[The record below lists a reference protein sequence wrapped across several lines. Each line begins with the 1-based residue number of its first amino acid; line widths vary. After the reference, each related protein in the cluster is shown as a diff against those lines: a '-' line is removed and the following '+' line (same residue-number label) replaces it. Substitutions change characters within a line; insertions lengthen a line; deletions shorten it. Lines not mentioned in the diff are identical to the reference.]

1 MTSNPSKIISLQ
13 ELINAQVDAYKLEL
27 IMNEAPWVEVTTR
40 LGRKCYSIATIQGVI
55 DQYKILADQ
64 ELDNLKDVIEI
75 AAAAGAGANG
85 WTDLLVQTWSGRT
98 QEDKNKDVVHAK
110 DFGLI
115 GLGDETQKIK
125 DLVAYAKQNK
135 SLIVLGGQVTYS
147 FSGSIDIDNVKII
160 TNGATFSRL
169 DAGGGWSID
178 IGANTNITELKLQ
191 VAGGIGQYGVRI
203 KDNNVNIGAITATA
217 SNQATYGF
225 RCGFTSKLKNVK
237 VGRIEL
243 VNFTSQA
250 QIFNT
255 KNCEFGDIFIENYV
269 TGVYIQDALRLQI
282 NSITASICDT
292 VNATGGAGNNGL
304 LVESR
309 SHRATR
315 NLNIGNI
322 SIEDSAEHGVRF
334 GGAYTIED
342 VFIGDVYTKNTGSLV
357 GVSTGGA
364 SFKILGSRP
373 DNTVPYNLH
382 KNFHINS
389 ITSVDC
395 QTDGVGAGNHVA
407 LNLGW
412 CERIY
417 IGQHTVKKENKAYS
431 SWRAVQFQGCS
442 NIHIQNVDYDYC
454 RENAVRFTAMVVPE
468 TEQDT
473 WEFCSNI
480 NIYSGKIVQR
490 SLGNSA
496 IYFTGTVVKYA
507 NINIKASVTADILA
521 RAEALTGTGLYSKI
535 KLDLTSNY
543 FGATTPSVLALQLP
557 STTDAFICH
566 ILGKFY
572 NGSCSDGSTWTDP
585 TDAAIYRTRVGAS
598 WLNNDRAIRSY
609 NLADDAVLKIIP
621 PYTGGFMNVLCATSF
636 QYITVAF
643 RLFMG
648 ANITK
653 VTGSANTAVT
663 ANTVPTGTT
672 GTDGSVTIY
681 TSTTDGCLYIEN
693 RLGSLNSLLV
703 SFS

>member
-1 MTSNPSKIISLQ
+1 MISNSGTSTLGLYDLKRQIDAFGGVDYFRQNLAGGYLK
-13 ELINAQVDAYKLEL
+13 NARVML
-27 IMNEAPWVEVTTR
+27 
-40 LGRKCYSIATIQGVI
+40 
-55 DQYKILADQ
+55 
-64 ELDNLKDVIEI
+64 
-75 AAAAGAGANG
+75 ANG
-85 WTDLLVQTWSGRT
+85 DIVKSTVNGNANDPNIDMTGWVLDSSDGQIKTWSGRT
-98 QEDKNKDVVHAK
+98 QESKNKDIIHAK

-135 SLIVLGGQVTYS
+135 SLIVLGEQVTYS

-203 KDNNVNIGAITATA
+203 KDNNVNIGDITATA

-243 VNFTSQA
+243 VNFISQA

-304 LVESR
+304 LVESL

-315 NLNIGNI
+315 NLTIGNI

-334 GGAYTIED
+334 GGFYTIED
-342 VFIGDVYTKNTGSLV
+342 VFIGDVYTKNTGSLA
-357 GVSTGGA
+357 GVSTGGN

-395 QTDGVGAGNHVA
+395 QTEGSGIGNHVA

-417 IGQHTVKKENKAYS
+417 IGQHTVKRENKAYS
-431 SWRAVQFQGCS
+431 CWRAVQFQGCS

-454 RENAVRFTAMVVPE
+454 RESVVRFAEMGVDVS
-468 TEQDT
+468 EQDA

-490 SLGNSA
+490 SLGNGA
-496 IYFTGTVVKYA
+496 IYFIGTVVKYT

-521 RAEALTGTGLYSKI
+521 RAEALTGIGLYSKI

-543 FGATTPSVLALQLP
+543 LSATTPAVQALQLP
-557 STTDAFICH
+557 NTTDAFICH
-566 ILGKFY
+566 ISGKFY
-572 NGSCSDGSTWTDP
+572 NSSCSDGSTWIDP
-585 TDAAIYRTRVGAS
+585 NDTIVYRNRVNGT
-598 WLNNDRAIRSY
+598 WLNADRSIRSY
-609 NLADDAVLKIIP
+609 SVADDAVLQIKP
-621 PYTGGFMNVLCATSF
+621 PSTYGIVNIVCGTSF
-636 QYITVAF
+636 QYASIAF
-643 RLFMG
+643 RLFAA
-648 ANITK
+648 ANISK
-653 VTGSANTAVT
+653 IAGSNSINVLANTIL
-663 ANTVPTGTT
+663 TGTT
-672 GTDGSVTIY
+672 GTDGFVTVC
-681 TSTTDGCLYIEN
+681 TSTDGNIYIEN
-693 RLGSLNSLLV
+693 RLGTLNNISV